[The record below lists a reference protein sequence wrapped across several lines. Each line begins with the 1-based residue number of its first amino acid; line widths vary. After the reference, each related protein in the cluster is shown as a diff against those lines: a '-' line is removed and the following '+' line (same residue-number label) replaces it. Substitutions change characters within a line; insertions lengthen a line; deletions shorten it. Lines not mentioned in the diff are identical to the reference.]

1 MHTGK
6 HMPFHMQ
13 KFVDVKML
21 CYLQVPLATNI
32 AQAGAKEAVAIAAA
46 AKELFKADP
55 RICSPSNGKY
65 AIRCGYGYLN
75 LRSAPPSSIL
85 ALLVEV
91 NLLSC
96 HIEICLQCR

>member
-32 AQAGAKEAVAIAAA
+32 AQAGAKEAVATAAA

-55 RICSPSNGKY
+55 RICSPSCMQWK
-65 AIRCGYGYLN
+65 ICHSVRLW
-75 LRSAPPSSIL
+75 LFEPTFSAT
-85 ALLVEV
+85 
-91 NLLSC
+91 
-96 HIEICLQCR
+96 Q